1 MVNSTGPKSYRGNVA
16 MRLRVKDVRLVVD
29 YLYQDE
35 RRHFEE
41 SGRPRRHIFRVI
53 ERLRKCTGEIRGR
66 ITYA

>member
-1 MVNSTGPKSYRGNVA
+1 

-41 SGRPRRHIFRVI
+41 SGKPREHIYRVI
-53 ERLRKCTGEIRGR
+53 ERLRKCTGNPGTQNPFGKQVICPQNQKG
-66 ITYA
+66 